1 LGENFLKRL
10 LSVLLAV
17 TLTLG
22 LIPITAFAQIDS
34 QDQEF
39 QNFLQEIGMSE
50 DEFLTYLEDMHD
62 FTLAD
67 FDSVSELKDYLGP
80 LVDESNLQDLLD
92 RFELTK
98 QELEDL
104 LAENGTSLDE
114 YIFYDDLYFD
124 VYELQYQEELTPITD
139 ESLQQLLD
147 AYEFESKEELEKF
160 LNKYDD
166 SIENYENIEDLE
178 AAVAVLVS
186 QEGKDEII
194 NILDKFGLSLDES
207 KKLADYSM
215 NIFEDP
221 NADVED
227 FYTKLEDIANR
238 LIAFRE
244 FDSTDDLSADEIA
257 EILDVWNDLLNLFE
271 LKTEF
276 YLTKDGKTTPL
287 SVESLLKMD
296 STNGADLKIKI
307 FSKDGE
313 FLADMVI
320 TAEMFGSD
328 FLDETGENLKQTEQ
342 IVKEVSKVATK
353 LPEKALKRTVKGGKL
368 PNTASDYLPNAL
380 GGLAIAAA
388 GIILFRRMKVKGI
401 Q

>member
-1 LGENFLKRL
+1 MKRL

-50 DEFLTYLEDMHD
+50 DEFLTYLEDIHD

-92 RFELTK
+92 EFELTK
-98 QELEDL
+98 QELEDM
-104 LAENGTSLDE
+104 LAENSTSLDE

-124 VYELQYQEELTPITD
+124 VYEFQYQEELTPITD

-147 AYEFESKEELEKF
+147 DYEFESKEELEKF

-166 SIENYENIEDLE
+166 SIENYENIEELE
-178 AAVAVLVS
+178 ATVAVLVS

-207 KKLADYSM
+207 KKLANYSM

-221 NADVED
+221 NTNVED

-238 LIAFRE
+238 LMAFRE
-244 FDSTDDLSADEIA
+244 FDSSDDLSADEIA

-276 YLTKDGKTTPL
+276 YLTKDGKTMPL
-287 SVESLLKMD
+287 LVESLLKMD

-342 IVKEVSKVATK
+342 VAKEVSKVATK

-401 Q
+401 

>member
-1 LGENFLKRL
+1 MKRL

-50 DEFLTYLEDMHD
+50 DEFLTYLEDIHD

-92 RFELTK
+92 EFELTK
-98 QELEDL
+98 QELEDM
-104 LAENGTSLDE
+104 LAENSTSLDE

-124 VYELQYQEELTPITD
+124 VYEFQYQEELTPITD

-147 AYEFESKEELEKF
+147 DYEFESKEELEKF

-166 SIENYENIEDLE
+166 SIENYENIEELE
-178 AAVAVLVS
+178 ATVAVLVS

-207 KKLADYSM
+207 KKLANYSM

-221 NADVED
+221 NTNVED

-238 LIAFRE
+238 LMAFRE
-244 FDSTDDLSADEIA
+244 FDSSDDLSADEIA

-271 LKTEF
+271 LKMEF
-276 YLTKDGKTTPL
+276 YLTKDGKTMPL
-287 SVESLLKMD
+287 LVESLLKMD

-342 IVKEVSKVATK
+342 VAKEVSKVATK

-401 Q
+401 

>member
-1 LGENFLKRL
+1 MKRL

-98 QELEDL
+98 QELEDM

-124 VYELQYQEELTPITD
+124 VYELQYQEELTPVTD

-147 AYEFESKEELEKF
+147 DYEFESKEELEKF

-178 AAVAVLVS
+178 VAVAVLVS

-207 KKLADYSM
+207 KKLANYSM

-238 LIAFRE
+238 LMAFRE

-307 FSKDGE
+307 FSKEGE

-342 IVKEVSKVATK
+342 IAKEVSKAATK

>member
-1 LGENFLKRL
+1 LKRL
-10 LSVLLAV
+10 LSVLLVV

-22 LIPITAFAQIDS
+22 LIPLTAFAQIDS

-92 RFELTK
+92 RLELTK
-98 QELEDL
+98 QELEDM

-139 ESLQQLLD
+139 ESLQLLLD

-207 KKLADYSM
+207 KKLANYSM

-238 LIAFRE
+238 LMAFRE

-296 STNGADLKIKI
+296 STNGADLKINI

-342 IVKEVSKVATK
+342 IAKEVSKVATK

>member
-1 LGENFLKRL
+1 MKRL

-22 LIPITAFAQIDS
+22 LIPLTAFAQIDS

-50 DEFLTYLEDMHD
+50 DEFLTYLEDIHD

-207 KKLADYSM
+207 KKLANYSM

-238 LIAFRE
+238 LMAFRE

-257 EILDVWNDLLNLFE
+257 EILDVWNDMLNLFE

-296 STNGADLKIKI
+296 STNGADLKINI

-342 IVKEVSKVATK
+342 IAKEVSKVATK

>member
-1 LGENFLKRL
+1 MKRL

-98 QELEDL
+98 QELEDM

-124 VYELQYQEELTPITD
+124 VYELQYQEELTPVTD

-147 AYEFESKEELEKF
+147 DYEFESKEELEKF

-178 AAVAVLVS
+178 VAVAVLVS

-207 KKLADYSM
+207 KKLANYSM

-238 LIAFRE
+238 LMAFRE

-307 FSKDGE
+307 FSKEGE

-342 IVKEVSKVATK
+342 IAKEVSKVATK

>member
-1 LGENFLKRL
+1 MGENFLKRL

-98 QELEDL
+98 QELEDM

-178 AAVAVLVS
+178 ATVAVLVS

-207 KKLADYSM
+207 KKLANYSM

-238 LIAFRE
+238 LMAFRE

-342 IVKEVSKVATK
+342 IAKEVSKVATK